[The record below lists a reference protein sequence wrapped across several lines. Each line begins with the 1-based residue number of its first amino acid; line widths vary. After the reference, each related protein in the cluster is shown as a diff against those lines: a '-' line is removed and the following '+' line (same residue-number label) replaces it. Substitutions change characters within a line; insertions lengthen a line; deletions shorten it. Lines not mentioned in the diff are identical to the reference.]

1 MSKIGL
7 NIAMGAIRYEDRL
20 LRILRGMDST
30 FHLLMT
36 GDNEP
41 GKERAGIIGFITRIN
56 HPRSHYVH
64 RLYATS
70 EDWQDFSPESF
81 RLLLKE
87 MHPDNQIVTQVRPN
101 EPSGSERKEFIANQV
116 QMLRYAQELGHR
128 VSLGVIGVGG
138 PDERAIMAGTFD
150 PLLRAIHEANQKKPG
165 SAYLDKHEYAWLGWA
180 ECGAGFD
187 DIPYQAY
194 LEPRTLRQKIK
205 TAAEWNIREGR
216 WLVRTSDW
224 EAVRCQQ
231 IGIDI
236 VPMLFT
242 EAGPDG
248 VGDPIEKLNAW
259 QVRVR
264 DLPDGIAQEFGI
276 NKRQNP
282 DMLLDQWG
290 QRLKNKYGMR
300 GTNLRGIG
308 TLRKYYDAVFWDWPQ
323 TGRYAAAVQ
332 WVLAHWNN
340 DVYWPPHIKGAMLF
354 TWNYSGE
361 WGGENNTSGHN
372 YGEEG
377 LDDVLIAVGQ
387 LPDSVYPPAPTPTP
401 IPELPPV
408 PEPTPEPVPLT
419 TRWIRSTNKGGSTNI
434 RLNPDTNSAGVGLLQ
449 SDWLQAQVSVRP
461 LSGADYGVSDQWY
474 EVQTAT
480 VRGFVAAAYVEIR
493 DLSPVPDSIQI
504 TFPVDYGDI
513 DALIDIL
520 RRQIEQLELAKEGR
534 LASQIATAVYAA
546 SDRFPDTDAG

>member
-1 MSKIGL
+1 MSKLGL
-7 NIAMGAIRYEDRL
+7 NIAMGAIRYENRL

-41 GKERAGIIGFITRIN
+41 GKERAGIVNFINRIN
-56 HPRSHYVH
+56 HPRSQYVH

-70 EDWQDFSPESF
+70 EDWQDFSPEAF
-81 RLLLKE
+81 RVLLKD
-87 MHPDNQIVTQVRPN
+87 MRSDDRIVTQVRPN
-101 EPSGSERKEFIANQV
+101 EPSGSEHKEFIERQV
-116 QMLRYAQELGHR
+116 QMLAYAQELRHR

-150 PLLRAIHEANQKKPG
+150 PLLHAIHEANQHKPG

-180 ECGAGFD
+180 ECGAGFN

-194 LEPRTLRQKIK
+194 LEPRTLRQKVK
-205 TAAEWNIREGR
+205 TAAEWDIRKGR

-259 QVRVR
+259 QVRTR

-276 NKRQNP
+276 DKRLNP
-282 DMLLDQWG
+282 NALLDQWG
-290 QRLKNKYGMR
+290 QRLKSKYGMR
-300 GTNLRGIG
+300 GKNLRGIG
-308 TLRKYYDAVFWDWPQ
+308 TLRNYYDAVFWEWPDA
-323 TGRYAAAVQ
+323 GRFEKAVQ
-332 WVLAHWNN
+332 WVLTHWNN

-354 TWNYSGE
+354 TWNFSGE

-387 LPDSVYPPAPTPTP
+387 LPDSIYPPAPTPPPQPTP
-401 IPELPPV
+401 IPIPV
-408 PEPTPEPVPLT
+408 PVPVPTPEPTPLPEPPPDDKLTLSEVRIKSNSLGGTYIRQAPDKVSAIVGTVSGKAESSAWVSEQRWQVDNLTWAYLEYIDPLAPT
-419 TRWIRSTNKGGSTNI
+419 KTYAGYVALNFILPDLISPPLFNITLTAAEARS
-434 RLNPDTNSAGVGLLQ
+434 V
-449 SDWLQAQVSVRP
+449 
-461 LSGADYGVSDQWY
+461 LSIASK
-474 EVQTAT
+474 
-480 VRGFVAAAYVEIR
+480 VRGNP
-493 DLSPVPDSIQI
+493 S
-504 TFPVDYGDI
+504 
-513 DALIDIL
+513 
-520 RRQIEQLELAKEGR
+520 
-534 LASQIATAVYAA
+534 
-546 SDRFPDTDAG
+546 